1 MLDLEQLICGAE
13 KNSLFIGDFNMP
25 DIDWETGHSSARTR
39 PFVEAV
45 EDSMMEQMVN
55 FSTQVK
61 GNCLDLVI
69 TNIPERVSEVL
80 EAGRLGRSDHDML
93 CITLEME
100 NRTEGP
106 MKQTTNWRRADWPSM
121 KAELE
126 TVDWTKEMKSKT
138 AGEMWNILRRK
149 VSETVR
155 KHVPTRTVRGR
166 GRPAWLTKQIIAAVR
181 RKQRLWKKAKKGR
194 SVEEYEAADRE
205 VKRMIRNAKRN
216 FEKRRGG

>member
-1 MLDLEQLICGAE
+1 VEPKKSRCLLVILI
-13 KNSLFIGDFNMP
+13 F
-25 DIDWETGHSSARTR
+25 WETGHSSARAR

-69 TNIPERVSEVL
+69 TNIPERVSEVF

-106 MKQTTNWRRADWPSM
+106 VKQTTNWKRADWPSM
-121 KAELE
+121 RADLA
-126 TVDWTKEMKSKT
+126 TVDWTAEMRSKN
-138 AGEMWNILRRK
+138 AGEMWSFLGLK
-149 VSETVR
+149 VSEMD
-155 KHVPTRTVRGR
+155 
-166 GRPAWLTKQIIAAVR
+166 
-181 RKQRLWKKAKKGR
+181 KKACTDEKCARQRETSMAHQANHR
-194 SVEEYEAADRE
+194 SCAAQT
-205 VKRMIRNAKRN
+205 APL
-216 FEKRRGG
+216 EKSQEGKMC